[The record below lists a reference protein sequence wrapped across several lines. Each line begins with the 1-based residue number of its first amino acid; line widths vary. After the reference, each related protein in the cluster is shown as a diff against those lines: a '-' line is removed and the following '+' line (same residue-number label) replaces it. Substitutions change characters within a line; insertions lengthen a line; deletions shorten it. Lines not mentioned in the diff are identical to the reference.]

1 MRKHKLCKVSLLVLA
16 FVFGAI
22 PLLASPVAAKEV
34 RNILS
39 ASFNGIVGV
48 VMEEHLDDII
58 KEARKVDA
66 GLIVIDMD
74 TPGGLVSSMRAITQ
88 KILKSDIPIVVWVS
102 PPGARAASAGAFILE
117 AAHVAAMSFGTN
129 VGAAHPVTAGGENV
143 PEEMDKKITSDLAAQ
158 MRSLAEERGRDPNS
172 CEKMVLES
180 ASYTAREA
188 LQEGVIDIVASDLPT
203 LLEAIDGREIKL
215 GNSSVRLDFR
225 DYKIHRHEMPPRLK
239 ALHFISRPDVAYLLL
254 IAGIYAII
262 FEIMSPGGFVLGTSG
277 LILVLLASLGLRMLP
292 LNWAGIVLLIAGI
305 VVMILDLVIG
315 GIGIL
320 SAFGAAALI
329 VGGLVIYRA
338 PGGEL
343 LNMSYSFLIGAVIAI
358 TAFFMLA
365 TWAVWRS
372 LSRKAVSGSEG
383 LIGSEGSTFSDL
395 DPSGMV
401 KCHGEIWEARSLTD
415 ERIEKD
421 VPVRVVRAEGLVL
434 YVEPLRS
441 EEKGDENDDK

>member
-1 MRKHKLCKVSLLVLA
+1 
-16 FVFGAI
+16 
-22 PLLASPVAAKEV
+22 
-34 RNILS
+34 
-39 ASFNGIVGV
+39 
-48 VMEEHLDDII
+48 
-58 KEARKVDA
+58 
-66 GLIVIDMD
+66 
-74 TPGGLVSSMRAITQ
+74 
-88 KILKSDIPIVVWVS
+88 
-102 PPGARAASAGAFILE
+102 
-117 AAHVAAMSFGTN
+117 
-129 VGAAHPVTAGGENV
+129 
-143 PEEMDKKITSDLAAQ
+143 
-158 MRSLAEERGRDPNS
+158 
-172 CEKMVLES
+172 MVLES

-329 VGGLVIYRA
+329 VGG
-338 PGGEL
+338 
-343 LNMSYSFLIGAVIAI
+343 
-358 TAFFMLA
+358 
-365 TWAVWRS
+365 
-372 LSRKAVSGSEG
+372 
-383 LIGSEGSTFSDL
+383 
-395 DPSGMV
+395 
-401 KCHGEIWEARSLTD
+401 
-415 ERIEKD
+415 
-421 VPVRVVRAEGLVL
+421 
-434 YVEPLRS
+434 
-441 EEKGDENDDK
+441 